1 MSMLR
6 ALAVCSNMRGIVI
19 RSSPRKRG
27 PSPLPVRSSARNWI
41 PAFAGMSGALAIGV
55 LLTPGFSTTTAIAA
69 DTPHLG
75 KPVSAADLKAWNI
88 TILPDGTGLP
98 AGSGVAAD
106 GAKLFDTKGCSL
118 CHGQGGKGGIANML
132 VGSPSLT
139 APGISANKTIANFWG
154 QPTTLFDYIRRA
166 MPWPTPRTLSDD
178 EVYALCAY
186 LFAENKLIPADE
198 PMNAQTLPKV
208 KMPNHDNFII
218 KFPNKI

>member
-1 MSMLR
+1 MFMR
-6 ALAVCSNMRGIVI
+6 KPAAAALALGLALLGG
-19 RSSPRKRG
+19 SS
-27 PSPLPVRSSARNWI
+27 
-41 PAFAGMSGALAIGV
+41 FAE
-55 LLTPGFSTTTAIAA
+55 TP
-69 DTPHLG
+69 DLG
-75 KPVSAADLKAWNI
+75 KPISEADIKAWSV

-98 AGSGVAAD
+98 PGAGTAAD

-118 CHGQGGKGGIANML
+118 CHGQAGKGGIANML

-166 MPWPTPRTLSDD
+166 MPWPTPRTLTDG
-178 EVYALCAY
+178 EVYAICAY
-186 LFAENKLIPADE
+186 LFAENKLIPTDE

-218 KFPNKI
+218 KFPNRI